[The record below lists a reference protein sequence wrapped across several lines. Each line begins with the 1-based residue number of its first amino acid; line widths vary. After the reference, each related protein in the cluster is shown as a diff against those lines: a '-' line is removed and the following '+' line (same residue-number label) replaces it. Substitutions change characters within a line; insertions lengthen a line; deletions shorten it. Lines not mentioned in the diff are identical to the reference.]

1 MENRINKAY
10 EYIRSVSNI
19 NPKLCV
25 VLGSGL
31 GGYAD
36 TIDSALAVS
45 YKDIEGFPLS
55 TVPGHA
61 GRLVFG
67 SKHGAQ
73 IVCMQGRFHC
83 YEGYT
88 PAETVIPL
96 RALIRLGI
104 KKLLLTNAAGGIN
117 GSFSPGDIM
126 VIRDHINFTFLNPLE
141 GRNLNSFGPRFPD
154 MSNAY
159 DGALITAI
167 EKAALES
174 GIKLKHGVYAMMK
187 GPSFETPAE
196 IKALRLLGADA
207 AGMSTVPEIIAATH
221 AGVKSAALSCIT
233 NMAAGITDTPLTHE
247 EVLETGR
254 TAADKMQK
262 LIDGFIKNELINQHC
277 KEIHKML

>member
-1 MENRINKAY
+1 MEKRIDAAHEYLSSVINK
-10 EYIRSVSNI
+10 R
-19 NPKLCV
+19 PQLCV

-36 TIDSALAVS
+36 TIEGAQAVS
-45 YKDIEGFPLS
+45 YKDIDGFPQS
-55 TVPGHA
+55 TVIGHA

-67 SKHGAQ
+67 SKHGCE

-117 GSFSPGDIM
+117 ESFSPGDIM
-126 VIRDHINFTFLNPLE
+126 VIRDHINFTFLNPLA
-141 GRNLNSFGPRFPD
+141 GKNLDSFGPRFPD
-154 MSNAY
+154 MSCAY
-159 DGALITAI
+159 DSGLRNVI

-174 GIKLKHGVYAMMK
+174 GIQLKHGVYAMMK

-196 IKALRLLGADA
+196 IKALRILGADA
-207 AGMSTVPEIIAATH
+207 VGMSTVPEIIAAAH
-221 AGVKSAALSCIT
+221 SGVKSAALSCIT
-233 NMAAGITDTPLTHE
+233 NMAAGITDNPLTHE

-254 TAADKMQK
+254 IAADKMQK
-262 LIDGFIKNELINQHC
+262 LIDGFIKYSAD
-277 KEIHKML
+277 